1 MLALSYL
8 AQMDLVQNHK
18 EEAKNRADQA
28 LALAPSS
35 PLALLTRGLVDI
47 AFFQLPAAQRRLE
60 AALAADPHLID
71 AALYLGRIYLG
82 GNYFGRAKQTAE
94 QALREAPRDARVLS
108 LAGFV
113 NIAFRRYEKAK
124 ELFTKAVQASP
135 QLGEAH
141 LGLGFCSFRFGDMEQ
156 GLAEML
162 TATLLDPRL
171 AAYQNE
177 LGKAFYQVRSFD
189 KALATW
195 DYAASLD
202 PKDPTPHFYKGI
214 ALTDLNRPGEAIQS
228 INRSIAMNDNRA
240 VFRSRLLLDKDQST
254 RNYNLARAYS
264 QLGLG
269 EWATGK
275 AVTAVKLDPLNAS
288 PHLFLSRA
296 YEASN
301 QRIIAVNSEDL
312 LYRVLSPANQTTFR
326 YILENDY
333 TTMIEMPYA
342 RATVQGGVGAWQER
356 KTIHDDFVAG
366 YGGIPG
372 AAAFGRGDF
381 SFDPG
386 FRGHNTDDQ
395 IWNAEGI
402 FKWEPT
408 VYGNATGYVQY
419 RNELFGDTSF
429 GNDFFHQNFPNL
441 RENNRFQAYELSYLH
456 HFTPNLS
463 FLAFGNFHRIDDEI
477 YVNDLYYFNDLD
489 RLNSVLSRSIIF
501 DKYNRYNSNVQL
513 QAQMIMG
520 KHTLLAGYDYFCGPV
535 HRSVKSLDFL
545 IFSVDPVTPSTV
557 MPLGSTYSFVGPVD
571 RTYTLYLQDYW
582 RVAPWMVAELGV
594 FREVAR
600 NAYQD
605 DFRTVNNLMWSPR
618 LGLNVFLGPKHT
630 LRLALM
636 RYLDTHEVRTPL
648 LISAE
653 VAGFPWVEDVVPGS
667 EVRLAGA
674 AWEAQWDK
682 KTFTVL
688 RFAATRASTP
698 SYFNASLVDGTP
710 YDYIGWKTWRR
721 YEGSLFL
728 NRILT
733 NWLGLRVGFTGK
745 RVFPDQSYKIDANLD
760 DYTETNFLTGLSF
773 LTPKGW
779 QGGITNRVVYQYL
792 RNRSADCFDLLN
804 LRFGKEL
811 AKKRGLITLEVTN
824 LFNRHFY
831 YRIEPTYYLGN
842 LANTPD
848 FFPARRIIGKIQL
861 WF

>member
-1 MLALSYL
+1 
-8 AQMDLVQNHK
+8 
-18 EEAKNRADQA
+18 
-28 LALAPSS
+28 
-35 PLALLTRGLVDI
+35 
-47 AFFQLPAAQRRLE
+47 
-60 AALAADPHLID
+60 
-71 AALYLGRIYLG
+71 
-82 GNYFGRAKQTAE
+82 
-94 QALREAPRDARVLS
+94 
-108 LAGFV
+108 
-113 NIAFRRYEKAK
+113 
-124 ELFTKAVQASP
+124 
-135 QLGEAH
+135 
-141 LGLGFCSFRFGDMEQ
+141 
-156 GLAEML
+156 
-162 TATLLDPRL
+162 
-171 AAYQNE
+171 
-177 LGKAFYQVRSFD
+177 
-189 KALATW
+189 
-195 DYAASLD
+195 
-202 PKDPTPHFYKGI
+202 
-214 ALTDLNRPGEAIQS
+214 
-228 INRSIAMNDNRA
+228 MNDNRA

-288 PHLFLSRA
+288 PHLFLARA

-429 GNDFFHQNFPNL
+429 GNDFFHQNLPNL

-605 DFRTVNNLMWSPR
+605 DFRTVNNSHVEPAARPQCFPGTQTHPAPGPDALPGHPRGAHPPAHFRGGGRLPLGGGCRAGLGGAAGRGR
-618 LGLNVFLGPKHT
+618 LGGP
-630 LRLALM
+630 M
-636 RYLDTHEVRTPL
+636 
-648 LISAE
+648 
-653 VAGFPWVEDVVPGS
+653 G
-667 EVRLAGA
+667 
-674 AWEAQWDK
+674 
-682 KTFTVL
+682 
-688 RFAATRASTP
+688 
-698 SYFNASLVDGTP
+698 
-710 YDYIGWKTWRR
+710 
-721 YEGSLFL
+721 
-728 NRILT
+728 
-733 NWLGLRVGFTGK
+733 
-745 RVFPDQSYKIDANLD
+745 
-760 DYTETNFLTGLSF
+760 
-773 LTPKGW
+773 
-779 QGGITNRVVYQYL
+779 
-792 RNRSADCFDLLN
+792 
-804 LRFGKEL
+804 
-811 AKKRGLITLEVTN
+811 
-824 LFNRHFY
+824 
-831 YRIEPTYYLGN
+831 
-842 LANTPD
+842 
-848 FFPARRIIGKIQL
+848 
-861 WF
+861 